1 MTKVVRIDLSTVAQL
16 EQAIEDACGNQ
27 DFAGFKLVTTFVYQ
41 TDLVLI
47 FQKKA

>member
-16 EQAIEDACGNQ
+16 EQAIEDVCAGQ
-27 DFAGFKLVTTFVYQ
+27 DFAGCKLVTTFVYH

-47 FQKKA
+47 FQKKT